1 METLT
6 PTPTAIQHV
15 TKASSDQLLR
25 KFAAIDSDSSDND
38 EASSSARKSI
48 STRRRS
54 QKKRKVMMKKEMS
67 TSIENNS
74 SSASASF
81 KVVERKSLL
90 PQYYQRGNSNTSRR
104 TSSSSGASLLKKIGI
119 SKSHPSYA
127 RVARDF
133 RTKSL
138 LSAIEKVWEDKDQ
151 PRVHVVPAFTPYYA
165 PQAETANAVPVLCV
179 ARNVACNVR
188 GGFFK

>member
-6 PTPTAIQHV
+6 PTPRAIQHV

-48 STRRRS
+48 STRCRS

-90 PQYYQRGNSNTSRR
+90 PQYYQRGNNSTSRR
-104 TSSSSGASLLKKIGI
+104 TSSSGASLLKKIGI

-138 LSAIEKVWEDKDQ
+138 LSAIEKTWSK
-151 PRVHVVPAFTPYYA
+151 T
-165 PQAETANAVPVLCV
+165 
-179 ARNVACNVR
+179 VR
-188 GGFFK
+188 GASKIFMEKHYNRHRILIDDMV